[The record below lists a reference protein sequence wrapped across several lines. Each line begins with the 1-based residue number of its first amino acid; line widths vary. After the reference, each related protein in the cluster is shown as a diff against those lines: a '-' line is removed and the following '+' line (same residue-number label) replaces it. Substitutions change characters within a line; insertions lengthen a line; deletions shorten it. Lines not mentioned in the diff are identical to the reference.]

1 MTSKLNI
8 FNSLPQHAS
17 DSEEETNT
25 KNAKTKVRHQNQE
38 QRKHD
43 HEKGTAHGHTAPKD
57 PNQKEDV
64 ARQKNQQRSKGVTA
78 EAHPNDRHSG
88 TGKGN
93 WGNFKEDRKAGEE
106 GDDTETPEV
115 QEEEKPEGITLSE
128 YLANKRVATNEP
140 QVNEAKSKIT
150 SEQLMKEVGKAT
162 LLKTKATSEIDDKI
176 IGKKK
181 EKLNVNHHAAINSEH
196 ASLLNFRTGFV
207 EKEYKERVFGEDSNE
222 PRRFGGAREHRE
234 RREKTDNQEGQAETQ
249 GDKAQ
254 GEKAPAQTEAGE
266 VATPTEGKTQEQ
278 GQGQGQEQRY
288 QKRSEGENQGGYVK
302 GGRGGYRGDRPQGD
316 RPHGDRPQGERRP
329 YGDRPQGERK
339 PYGNKQSNTKVN
351 VEDESAFPKL
361 G

>member
-17 DSEEETNT
+17 DSEDETNS
-25 KNAKTKVRHQNQE
+25 KNAKTRVRHENQNQRRNE
-38 QRKHD
+38 

-64 ARQKNQQRSKGVTA
+64 ARQKNQHKTKGVTA
-78 EAHPNDRHSG
+78 EPHPNDRHSGTGSAAYGAKPKKSG

-106 GDDTETPEV
+106 GEDTETPEV

-128 YLANKRVATNEP
+128 YFANRNVATSQP

-162 LLKTKATSEIDDKI
+162 VLKTRAQQEIDDKNV
-176 IGKKK
+176 GKKK
-181 EKLNVNHHAAINSEH
+181 DKLNINHHAGINSEH
-196 ASLLNFRTGFV
+196 ANLLNFRTGFV
-207 EKEYKERVFGEDSNE
+207 EKEYRERVRGEEGNE
-222 PRRFGGAREHRE
+222 PRRFGGPREHRE
-234 RREKTDNQEGQAETQ
+234 KREKPEGQTETQ
-249 GDKAQ
+249 GEEVQ
-254 GEKAPAQTEAGE
+254 GEKPAVQAEGGE
-266 VATPTEGKTQEQ
+266 VAAPTEGKTQEQ
-278 GQGQGQEQRY
+278 GQEG
-288 QKRSEGENQGGYVK
+288 QKRREGGQQGGYTK
-302 GGRGGYRGDRPQGD
+302 GGNRGGYRGDRPQGD
-316 RPHGDRPQGERRP
+316 RPYGDRPQGERRP
-329 YGDRPQGERK
+329 YNN
-339 PYGNKQSNTKVN
+339 NKQGGSTKVN